1 MPQDRLNIARHK
13 DCIHGICI
21 LLFIGAAIS
30 SLFLTTDKVVDGLLL
45 PKRFAVILCICGI
58 LLLLSVKSFFS
69 HFVSNDCGTGLKR
82 WGASSPRREFVF
94 YALVTCVT
102 ANMLYSLGKAFVS
115 GEANVTGSFDNSAG
129 IVSSVCITAPYCFLL
144 LKKKKKSSYAVP
156 IAILVLSAIFLFLL
170 YTKSRAGII
179 TLTIIFFFLLSHF
192 FKAKAQAI
200 TFSIV
205 LFLIL
210 LLGLYY
216 VNKDSSDGRFLIS
229 LCSIEMIKDKP
240 CFGFGLNGFTSH
252 YMDYQAHYFA
262 AHPQSRFAMLA
273 GNIRHPMNEYLL
285 LLVNFGIIGFSVLLL
300 SAFFFLRAVIKR
312 NLNVLCWGA
321 LLSLLSLAIFSLFS
335 YPFCYPYTWLIALLN
350 LWTLITETH
359 LGQRTTTCILSFG
372 FIKLVT
378 IILSICCIVF
388 ITYKTS
394 LELKWK
400 ELVDKVNYGII
411 DNDIIDGYKLLEK
424 EMGNNPAFL
433 YNYAAVLFSYGDNDA
448 ALNVALKCRLYWSD
462 YDLELML
469 GLINMQIFHADKDE
483 VSFHNAL
490 SYFEHASKMI
500 PCRFIPLHY
509 QLQLYQETLSLND
522 MYRISNE
529 IITKPVK
536 VPSSKVEEIK
546 SLAKNIVNNIE
557 NYNVGK

>member
-1 MPQDRLNIARHK
+1 
-13 DCIHGICI
+13 
-21 LLFIGAAIS
+21 
-30 SLFLTTDKVVDGLLL
+30 
-45 PKRFAVILCICGI
+45 
-58 LLLLSVKSFFS
+58 
-69 HFVSNDCGTGLKR
+69 
-82 WGASSPRREFVF
+82 
-94 YALVTCVT
+94 
-102 ANMLYSLGKAFVS
+102 MLYSLGKAFVS

-144 LKKKKKSSYAVP
+144 LKKKSSYAVP

-179 TLTIIFFFLLSHF
+179 TLTIIYIFLLSHL
-192 FKAKAQAI
+192 FKNRTQAI
-200 TFSIV
+200 RVSIV

-210 LLGLYY
+210 SFGLYF

-285 LLVNFGIIGFSVLLL
+285 LLVNFGIMGFSVLLL
-300 SAFFFLRAVIKR
+300 SAFFFLRAVTKR
-312 NLNVLCWGA
+312 TLNALCWGA

-335 YPFCYPYTWLIALLN
+335 YPFCYPYTWLIVLLN
-350 LWTLITETH
+350 MWTLITETH
-359 LGQRTTTCILSFG
+359 LGQRTTACILPFR
-372 FIKLVT
+372 FVKLVT

-388 ITYKTS
+388 ITNKTS

-411 DNDIIDGYKLLEK
+411 DNDITDGYKSLEK

-433 YNYAAVLFSYGDNDA
+433 YNYAAVLLSFEDYDT
-448 ALNVALKCRLYWSD
+448 ALNIALKCRQHWSD

-469 GLINMQIFHADKDE
+469 GLINMQVFHADKDE

-490 SYFEHASKMI
+490 SFFEHASKMI
-500 PCRFIPLHY
+500 PCRFIPLYY
-509 QLQLYQETLSLND
+509 QLQLYQKTLSLSD
-522 MYRISNE
+522 MYRLSNE

-536 VPSSKVEEIK
+536 VPSDKVTEIK